1 LYVACKSTLHNRSLQ
16 IKDTFCPLY
25 KGTFGQPKIWDI
37 HQEVSFQHPMV
48 PYDVLVD
55 PESIPKHPAFESD
68 EESLEV
74 IEDDEDLDAEHEMET
89 TGKDVRTFS
98 AYIKTVAPIFK
109 IFN

>member
-1 LYVACKSTLHNRSLQ
+1 
-16 IKDTFCPLY
+16 
-25 KGTFGQPKIWDI
+25 
-37 HQEVSFQHPMV
+37 MV